1 MQKLTGTEKLNLA
14 LPEDIQIPDTDLEI
28 FKIIPHP
35 REMAEYVATIS
46 AESPEITE
54 SDAVCMKKAQ
64 IIEKYLNRT
73 FKHKHMKIA
82 IRFIQTLLREKHK
95 DDDGKEIWH
104 NSVKVFFSIH
114 LLDTFDEHDTEVK
127 TLSDI
132 AHQPEIHPGPRQNQ
146 NLKKNL
152 ARIKNIIHTKKLMKE
167 NIQKPVATEQQ
178 QPQQNIQQNIHIDP
192 QHTQQYHITDNKK
205 ILLKQLEDRI
215 AARLEKRILEDLEK
229 KIIDNFNKR
238 ANNIIE
244 SKMKQKNALKRE
256 DLSKFH
262 LFT

>member
-1 MQKLTGTEKLNLA
+1 
-14 LPEDIQIPDTDLEI
+14 
-28 FKIIPHP
+28 
-35 REMAEYVATIS
+35 
-46 AESPEITE
+46 
-54 SDAVCMKKAQ
+54 
-64 IIEKYLNRT
+64 
-73 FKHKHMKIA
+73 
-82 IRFIQTLLREKHK
+82 
-95 DDDGKEIWH
+95 
-104 NSVKVFFSIH
+104 
-114 LLDTFDEHDTEVK
+114 
-127 TLSDI
+127 
-132 AHQPEIHPGPRQNQ
+132 
-146 NLKKNL
+146 
-152 ARIKNIIHTKKLMKE
+152 MKE
-167 NIQKPVATEQQ
+167 NIQKPAVVTEQQ
-178 QPQQNIQQNIHIDP
+178 PPQNIQQNIHIDP